1 MTDAGLD
8 TYVDA
13 KLGLPP
19 QAARRFC
26 EHELHAD
33 RIDWP
38 TYVAQ
43 YLEVWTRVAKE
54 RDR

>member
-1 MTDAGLD
+1 MTSAGIDAW
-8 TYVDA
+8 TDA

-26 EHELHAD
+26 DHELHAG
-33 RIDWP
+33 RVDWP

-43 YLEVWTRVAKE
+43 YLDVYYRTARETR
-54 RDR
+54 